1 MVLGMGKR
9 VSEGSGEHRM
19 DGCVIRQLLVGQMM
33 VFAYLVG
40 SEKTGEGLV
49 IDPAAETS
57 RILDEAERLG
67 LRITKIV
74 NTHGHVDH
82 IMGNAEMKAKTGA
95 PIVIHEADAPWLG
108 QDSNAMFRMFGG
120 RPSPPADETVRDGD
134 LIRVG
139 DVSLEVI
146 HTPGHSPGGIC
157 LRIPG
162 AVFTGDTLF
171 VGGVGRTDLPGGS
184 WNTLLRSIQERLFVL
199 PAETVVY
206 PGHHYGPAYASTIGL
221 ERDTNPFL

>member
-1 MVLGMGKR
+1 
-9 VSEGSGEHRM
+9 
-19 DGCVIRQLLVGQMM
+19 
-33 VFAYLVG
+33 
-40 SEKTGEGLV
+40 
-49 IDPAAETS
+49 
-57 RILDEAERLG
+57 
-67 LRITKIV
+67 
-74 NTHGHVDH
+74 VDH

-139 DVSLEVI
+139 DLSLEVI

-184 WNTLLRSIQERLFVL
+184 WKTLLRSIQERLFVL
-199 PAETVVY
+199 PADTVVY
-206 PGHHYGPAYASTIGL
+206 PGHHYGAARVSTIGL